1 MAIPDF
7 QSILYPMLKLAGDG
21 KLRSS
26 TQYREELAK
35 HFQLSSEELN
45 TLLPSGTQ
53 PVFNNRVAWSMIY
66 LERAGLLDRPK
77 RGHYVLSELGRKTL
91 DSKPEEINVA
101 FLKQFEK
108 FNEFHSKSTPKGN
121 GTATSVAETP
131 EEQLQ
136 ASYQQ
141 LRGELA
147 VELLEQVKSASPQ
160 FFERLVVELLVNMG
174 YGGSMLDAG
183 MAIGKSGD
191 EGIDGTIK
199 EDRLGLDVIYI
210 QAKRWSGTVG
220 RPEVQKF
227 VGALHGQHAK
237 KGVFLTTGTFAQ
249 GAIEYATG
257 IDPKVVLIDGKRLAE
272 LMIDFNVGVTTR
284 HTYHVKRID
293 TDYFSED

>member
-1 MAIPDF
+1 MSIPDF
-7 QSILYPMLKLAGDG
+7 QSLMLPLLQVAGDG
-21 KLRSS
+21 VVHTSVE
-26 TQYREELAK
+26 YRHALADV
-35 HFQLSSEELN
+35 FQLTNDELSE
-45 TLLPSGTQ
+45 LLPSGTQ
-53 PVFNNRVAWSMIY
+53 PVFNNRVAWAMVY
-66 LERAGLLDRPK
+66 LYRAGLLARPK
-77 RGHYVLSELGRKTL
+77 RGQYLITTRGREVLASNPTA
-91 DSKPEEINVA
+91 INIA
-101 FLKQFEK
+101 FLKQFPE
-108 FNEFHSKSTPKGN
+108 FNEFHAKPAERKG
-121 GTATSVAETP
+121 ADAIPLSDTP
-131 EEQLQ
+131 EEQLL
-136 ASYQQ
+136 ASYEQ
-141 LRGELA
+141 LRAELS
-147 VELLEQVKSASPQ
+147 VELLDQVKSISPQ

-210 QAKRWSGTVG
+210 QAKRWAGTVG

-227 VGALHGQHAK
+227 VGALHGKHAR

-249 GAIEYATG
+249 GAVEYAAA
-257 IDPKVVLIDGKRLAE
+257 IDPKVVLIDGKRLTE

>member
-1 MAIPDF
+1 MSIPDF
-7 QSILYPMLKLAGDG
+7 QSIMLPMLKLASDG
-21 KLRSS
+21 KVRASAE
-26 TQYREELAK
+26 YRHALSGHFKLTADELEE
-35 HFQLSSEELN
+35 
-45 TLLPSGTQ
+45 LLPSGTQ
-53 PVFNNRVAWSMIY
+53 PVFNNRVAWAMIY
-66 LERAGLLDRPK
+66 LERAGLLERPK
-77 RGHYVLSELGRKTL
+77 RGHYVISDRGREVL
-91 DSKPEEINVA
+91 ESKPPEINITY
-101 FLKQFEK
+101 LKQFDK
-108 FNEFHSKSTPKGN
+108 FNDFLTKTPGKKDEGQ
-121 GTATSVAETP
+121 AASVATP
-131 EEQLQ
+131 EEQLMS
-136 ASYQQ
+136 SYQQ

-183 MAIGKSGD
+183 MAVGKSGD

-227 VGALHGQHAK
+227 VGALHGQHAR

-249 GAIEYATG
+249 GAVEYAAG

-293 TDYFSED
+293 TDYFSEE